1 MIELLASRGHS
12 LKALLDE
19 YPISTVLALS
29 KAAQV
34 NRTYDLMSSANSI
47 AVGAVHAIEAGF
59 SGKQPKALRGYID
72 RLNRQVKKIQAKGQG
87 TKDDAQALFSGFAG
101 TAVME
106 KTNGRRKN
114 QPRGS
119 A

>member
-1 MIELLASRGHS
+1 MVELLASRGHS
-12 LKALLDE
+12 LRALLDE

-34 NRTYDLMSSANSI
+34 NRTYDLMNSANAA

-59 SGKQPKALRGYID
+59 SGKQPKVLRTFID
-72 RLNRQVKKIQAKGQG
+72 RLTRQVKKIQSKGQG
-87 TKDDAQALFSGFAG
+87 QKQDAQALLAGFGG

-106 KTNGRRKN
+106 KTNGRRKDK
-114 QPRGS
+114 PSSRS
-119 A
+119 

>member
-12 LKALLDE
+12 LRALLDE

-29 KAAQV
+29 KSAQV
-34 NRTYDLMSSANSI
+34 NRMYDLMSNANAV
-47 AVGAVHAIEAGF
+47 AVGAVHAVEAGF
-59 SGKQPKALRGYID
+59 SGKQPKVLRSYMD
-72 RLNRQVKKIQAKGQG
+72 RMTRQVKKIQSKGQG
-87 TKDDAQALFSGFAG
+87 HVDDAQALFAGFTG

-114 QPRGS
+114 RPTGS
-119 A
+119 S